1 MDILTVRH
9 PDRIGLSYVT
19 LREHAFTVTEG
30 EVLQARRLHANRI
43 VERLAEKVLSLTLED

>member
-1 MDILTVRH
+1 MRH

>member
-1 MDILTVRH
+1 M
-9 PDRIGLSYVT
+9 T

-43 VERLAEKVLSLTLED
+43 LERLAETVLSLTLED